1 MNAPHSLKLASL
13 MLLAFCVAAPEAQ
26 AQISRDRRDEKKEEP
41 EAQYPDATRVDPK
54 GTFSPRLAK
63 PVTRLQKAYEA
74 DGEEEKVIAAA
85 EEIFASEKAKPFDI
99 AMAALLAGT
108 AAINLDDDARAIA
121 LLNRAI
127 EANALSNDNH
137 YTAMLSLASVYI
149 NAGDYAKADPLIARV
164 IAETKTTNPQV
175 YGLQGASFY
184 NNDKF
189 AEAIAPLKRAI
200 ELKPD
205 APEDQWL
212 QMLLACYA
220 ETEDNASAIALGEQL
235 QRKKPDDKR
244 ALMMLASIYSNADQT
259 EKAAALLDGARRS
272 GMLTD
277 ATDYQRLVSLYF
289 GMDREKDAAVVLEEG
304 MAKGITPAD
313 AKNYALLAQA
323 HYFSDNIPGAIAAAQ
338 KAAPLATDGESA
350 LFLAQILGQEDRNA
364 EAKAAAQQALA
375 KGLKNPGNAWMAIA
389 RAEYYS
395 DNLAAAQAA
404 YREAAKDPSTKAE
417 AQKAL
422 AQISR

>member
-1 MNAPHSLKLASL
+1 MKATHSLKLASL
-13 MLLAFCVAAPEAQ
+13 VLLALCVAAPEAE
-26 AQISRDRRDEKKEEP
+26 AQRRSGKKEE
-41 EAQYPDATRVDPK
+41 ERVAQYPDATREEPK
-54 GTFSPRLAK
+54 AEFSQRLAK

-74 DGEEEKVIAAA
+74 EGQDDKVIAAA
-85 EEIFASEKAKPFDI
+85 EEIIANEKATPYDR
-99 AMAALLAGT
+99 AMASLLAGT
-108 AAINLDDDARAIA
+108 AAIALEDDAKAITY
-121 LLNRAI
+121 LTRAI
-127 EANALSNDNH
+127 EENALSNDNH
-137 YTAMLSLASVYI
+137 YTAMLSLASVHV
-149 NAGDYAKADPLIARV
+149 NASDYAKADPLIARV

-189 AEAIAPLKRAI
+189 AEAIPALKRAI

-205 APEDQWL
+205 APEDQWQ

-220 ETEDNASAIALGEQL
+220 ETGDNAAAIALGEQL
-235 QRKKPDDKR
+235 QRQKPDDKR
-244 ALMMLASIYSNADQT
+244 ALMMLAGIYSNADQQA
-259 EKAAALLDGARRS
+259 KAAALLDSARQK
-272 GMLTD
+272 GMLSE
-277 ATDYQRLVSLYF
+277 AADYQRLVSMYF
-289 GMDREKDAAVVLEEG
+289 GMDREKDAAAILEEG
-304 MAKGITPAD
+304 MAKGIVPAD
-313 AKNYALLAQA
+313 GKNYAMLAQA
-323 HYFSDNIPGAIAAAQ
+323 YYFSDNIPGAIAAAQ
-338 KAAPLATDGESA
+338 KAAPLATDGEPG

-395 DNLAAAQAA
+395 DNIAGAQAA

>member
-1 MNAPHSLKLASL
+1 MKATHSLKLASL
-13 MLLAFCVAAPEAQ
+13 MLLAFCVAAPEAE
-26 AQISRDRRDEKKEEP
+26 AQRDRRGKKEER
-41 EAQYPDATRVDPK
+41 EAQYPDATREDPK
-54 GTFSPRLAK
+54 GEFSPRLAK

-85 EEIFASEKAKPFDI
+85 EEILANDKAKPYDR
-99 AMAALLAGT
+99 AMASLLAGT
-108 AAINLDDDARAIA
+108 AAINLEDDARAISY
-121 LLNRAI
+121 LTRAI
-127 EANALSNDNH
+127 EENALSNDNH
-137 YTAMLSLASVYI
+137 YTAMLSLASVHV
-149 NAGDYAKADPLIARV
+149 NASNYDLADPLIARV

-184 NNDKF
+184 NNNKF
-189 AEAIAPLKRAI
+189 AEAIPALKRAI

-220 ETEDNASAIALGEQL
+220 ETEDNAAAIALGEQL
-235 QRKKPDDKR
+235 QRQKPDDKR
-244 ALMMLASIYSNADQT
+244 AMMMLAGIYSNADQT
-259 EKAAALLDGARRS
+259 EKAAALLDAARQK
-272 GMLTD
+272 GMLTE
-277 ATDYQRLVSLYF
+277 AVDYQRLVSMYF
-289 GMDREKDAAVVLEEG
+289 GMDREKDAAAILEEG
-304 MAKGITPAD
+304 MAKGIVPAD
-313 AKNYALLAQA
+313 GKNYSQLAQA
-323 HYFSDNIPGAIAAAQ
+323 HYFSDNIPAAIAAAQ
-338 KAAPLATDGESA
+338 KAAPLATDGEPA

-364 EAKAAAQQALA
+364 ESKAAAQQALA

-395 DNLAAAQAA
+395 DNIAAAQAA

>member
-1 MNAPHSLKLASL
+1 MKATHSLKLASL
-13 MLLAFCVAAPEAQ
+13 MLLAFCVAAPEAE
-26 AQISRDRRDEKKEEP
+26 AQRERRGKKEER
-41 EAQYPDATRVDPK
+41 EAQYPDATREDPK
-54 GTFSPRLAK
+54 GEFSPRLAK

-85 EEIFASEKAKPFDI
+85 EEILANDKAKPYDR
-99 AMAALLAGT
+99 AMASLLAGT
-108 AAINLDDDARAIA
+108 AAINLEDDARAISY
-121 LLNRAI
+121 LTRAI
-127 EANALSNDNH
+127 EENALSNDNH
-137 YTAMLSLASVYI
+137 YTAMLSLASVHV
-149 NAGDYAKADPLIARV
+149 NANNYDLADPLIARV

-184 NNDKF
+184 NNNKF
-189 AEAIAPLKRAI
+189 AEAIPALKRAI

-220 ETEDNASAIALGEQL
+220 ETEDNAAAIALGEQL
-235 QRKKPDDKR
+235 QRQKPDDKR
-244 ALMMLASIYSNADQT
+244 AMMMLAGIYSNADQT
-259 EKAAALLDGARRS
+259 EKAAALLDAARQK
-272 GMLTD
+272 GMLTE
-277 ATDYQRLVSLYF
+277 AVDYQRLVSMYF
-289 GMDREKDAAVVLEEG
+289 GMDREKDAAAILEEG
-304 MAKGITPAD
+304 MAKGIVPAD
-313 AKNYALLAQA
+313 GKNYSQLAQA
-323 HYFSDNIPGAIAAAQ
+323 HYFSDNIPAAIAAAQ
-338 KAAPLATDGESA
+338 KAAPLATDGEPA

-364 EAKAAAQQALA
+364 ESKAAAQQALA

-395 DNLAAAQAA
+395 DNIAGAQAA

>member
-1 MNAPHSLKLASL
+1 MKATHSLKLASL
-13 MLLAFCVAAPEAQ
+13 MLLAFCVAAPEAE
-26 AQISRDRRDEKKEEP
+26 AQRDRRGKKEER
-41 EAQYPDATRVDPK
+41 EAQYPDATREDPK
-54 GTFSPRLAK
+54 GEFSPRLAK

-85 EEIFASEKAKPFDI
+85 EEILANDKAKPYDR
-99 AMAALLAGT
+99 AMASLLAGT
-108 AAINLDDDARAIA
+108 AAINLEDDARAISY
-121 LLNRAI
+121 LTRAI
-127 EANALSNDNH
+127 EENALSNDNH
-137 YTAMLSLASVYI
+137 YTAMLSLASVHV
-149 NAGDYAKADPLIARV
+149 NANNYDLADPLIARV

-184 NNDKF
+184 NNNKF
-189 AEAIAPLKRAI
+189 AEAIPALKRAI

-220 ETEDNASAIALGEQL
+220 ETEDNAAAIALGEQL
-235 QRKKPDDKR
+235 QRQKPDDKR
-244 ALMMLASIYSNADQT
+244 AMMMLAGIYSNADQT
-259 EKAAALLDGARRS
+259 EKAAALLDAARQK
-272 GMLTD
+272 GMLTE
-277 ATDYQRLVSLYF
+277 AVDYQRLVSMYF
-289 GMDREKDAAVVLEEG
+289 GMDREKDAAAILEEG
-304 MAKGITPAD
+304 MAKGIVPAD
-313 AKNYALLAQA
+313 GKNYSQLAQA
-323 HYFSDNIPGAIAAAQ
+323 HYFSDNIPAAIAAAQ
-338 KAAPLATDGESA
+338 KAAPLATDGEPA

-364 EAKAAAQQALA
+364 ESKAAAQQALA
-375 KGLKNPGNAWMAIA
+375 KGIKNPGNAWMAIA

-395 DNLAAAQAA
+395 DNIAGAQAA

>member
-1 MNAPHSLKLASL
+1 MKATHSLKLASL
-13 MLLAFCVAAPEAQ
+13 MLLALCVAAPEAE
-26 AQISRDRRDEKKEEP
+26 AQRRGAKKEPER
-41 EAQYPDATRVDPK
+41 EAQYPGATRQEPK
-54 GTFSPRLAK
+54 GEFSQRLAS
-63 PVTRLQKAYEA
+63 PVKRLQKAYEA
-74 DGEEEKVIAAA
+74 TGQEEKVIAAA
-85 EEIFASEKAKPFDI
+85 EEILASDKAKPYDI
-99 AMAALLAGT
+99 AMAALLAGS
-108 AAINLDDDARAIA
+108 AAIELDDDARAIPF
-121 LLNRAI
+121 LTRAI
-127 EANALSNDNH
+127 EENALSNDNH

-149 NAGDYAKADPLIARV
+149 NAGDFAKADPLIARV
-164 IAETKTTNPQV
+164 IAETKTTNPEV

-189 AEAIAPLKRAI
+189 AEAIPALKRAI

-205 APEDQWL
+205 APEEQWL

-220 ETEDNASAIALGEQL
+220 ETEDNAAAISLGEQL
-235 QRKKPDDKR
+235 HRKHPDDKR
-244 ALMMLASIYSNADQT
+244 ALMMLAGIYSNADQP
-259 EKAAALLDGARRS
+259 EKAAALLDGARGK
-272 GMLTD
+272 GMLSD
-277 ATDYQRLVSLYF
+277 PADYQRLVSMYF

-304 MAKGITPAD
+304 MAKGIVPAD
-313 AKNYALLAQA
+313 GKNYALLAQA
-323 HYFSDNIPGAIAAAQ
+323 HYFSDNIPAAIAAAQ
-338 KAAPLATDGESA
+338 KAAPLATDGEPA

-375 KGLKNPGNAWMAIA
+375 KGLKNPGNAWIAIA

-395 DNLAAAQAA
+395 DNIAAAQAA

>member
-1 MNAPHSLKLASL
+1 MKATHSLKLASL
-13 MLLAFCVAAPEAQ
+13 MLLAFCVAAPEAE
-26 AQISRDRRDEKKEEP
+26 AQRDRRGKKEER
-41 EAQYPDATRVDPK
+41 EAQYPDATREDPK
-54 GTFSPRLAK
+54 GEFSPRLAK
-63 PVTRLQKAYEA
+63 PVTRLQKAYET
-74 DGEEEKVIAAA
+74 DGQDDKVIAAA
-85 EEIFASEKAKPFDI
+85 EEIIANDKAKPYDR
-99 AMAALLAGT
+99 AMASLLAGT
-108 AAINLDDDARAIA
+108 AAINLEDDAKAITY
-121 LLNRAI
+121 LSRAI
-127 EANALSNDNH
+127 EENALSNDNH

-149 NAGDYAKADPLIARV
+149 NGDQFDKADPLIARV

-175 YGLQGASFY
+175 YALQGASFY

-189 AEAIAPLKRAI
+189 AEAIPALKRAI

-220 ETEDNASAIALGEQL
+220 ETEDNAAAIALGEQL
-235 QRKKPDDKR
+235 QRQKPDDKR
-244 ALMMLASIYSNADQT
+244 AMMMLAGIYSNADQT
-259 EKAAALLDGARRS
+259 EKAAALLDAARQK
-272 GMLTD
+272 GMLTE
-277 ATDYQRLVSLYF
+277 AVDYQRLVSMYF
-289 GMDREKDAAVVLEEG
+289 GMDREKDAAAILEEG
-304 MAKGITPAD
+304 MAKGIVPAD
-313 AKNYALLAQA
+313 GKNYSQLAQA
-323 HYFSDNIPGAIAAAQ
+323 HYFSDNIPAAIAAAQ
-338 KAAPLATDGESA
+338 KAAPLATDGEPA

-364 EAKAAAQQALA
+364 ESKAAAQQALA

-395 DNLAAAQAA
+395 DNIAGAQAA

>member
-1 MNAPHSLKLASL
+1 MKATPSLKLASL
-13 MLLAFCVAAPEAQ
+13 MLLAFCVAAPDAYAQ
-26 AQISRDRRDEKKEEP
+26 RSRDKKEER
-41 EAQYPDATRVDPK
+41 EAQYPDATREDPK
-54 GTFSPRLAK
+54 GEFSQRLIT
-63 PVTRLQKAYEA
+63 PINRLQKAYET
-74 DGEEEKVIAAA
+74 DGQEAKVIAAA
-85 EEIFASEKAKPFDI
+85 EEILANEKAKPFDR
-99 AMAALLAGT
+99 AMAALLAGSS
-108 AAINLDDDARAIA
+108 AVVIEDDANAIRFLSQA
-121 LLNRAI
+121 V
-127 EANALSNDNH
+127 EENALSNDNH

-149 NAGDYAKADPLIARV
+149 NAEQFDKADPLIARV

-184 NNDKF
+184 NNDKY
-189 AEAIAPLKRAI
+189 AEAIPALKRAI

-212 QMLLACYA
+212 QMLLASYS
-220 ETEDNASAIALGEQL
+220 ETDDTASAIALGEQL
-235 QRKKPDDKR
+235 QRKSPDDKR
-244 ALMMLASIYSNADQT
+244 AMMMLAGIYSNADQQD
-259 EKAAALLDGARRS
+259 KAAALLDSARQK
-272 GMLTD
+272 GMLSE
-277 ATDYQRLVSLYF
+277 AADYQRLVSMYF
-289 GMDREKDAAVVLEEG
+289 GMDREKEAAAILEEG
-304 MAKGITPAD
+304 IAKGVMPAD
-313 AKNYALLAQA
+313 GKNYALLAQA
-323 HYFSDNIPGAIAAAQ
+323 HYFSDNIPAAIAAAQ
-338 KAAPLATDGESA
+338 KAAPLADDGEPA
-350 LFLAQILGQEDRNA
+350 LFLAQILGQEDDRNA

>member
-1 MNAPHSLKLASL
+1 MKATHSLKLASL
-13 MLLAFCVAAPEAQ
+13 MLLAFCVAAPEAE
-26 AQISRDRRDEKKEEP
+26 AQRERRGKKEER
-41 EAQYPDATRVDPK
+41 EAQYPDATREDPK
-54 GTFSPRLAK
+54 GEFSPRLAK

-85 EEIFASEKAKPFDI
+85 EEILANDKAKPYDR
-99 AMAALLAGT
+99 AMASLLAGT
-108 AAINLDDDARAIA
+108 AAINLEDDARAISY
-121 LLNRAI
+121 LTRAI
-127 EANALSNDNH
+127 EENALSNDNH
-137 YTAMLSLASVYI
+137 YTAMLSLASVHV
-149 NAGDYAKADPLIARV
+149 NANNYDLADPLIARV

-184 NNDKF
+184 NNNKF
-189 AEAIAPLKRAI
+189 AEAIPALKRAI

-220 ETEDNASAIALGEQL
+220 ETEDNAAAIALGEQL
-235 QRKKPDDKR
+235 QRQKPDDKR
-244 ALMMLASIYSNADQT
+244 AMMMLAGIYSNADQT
-259 EKAAALLDGARRS
+259 EKAAALLDAARQK
-272 GMLTD
+272 GMLTE
-277 ATDYQRLVSLYF
+277 AVDYQRLVSMYF
-289 GMDREKDAAVVLEEG
+289 GMDREKDAAAILEEG
-304 MAKGITPAD
+304 MAKGIVPAD
-313 AKNYALLAQA
+313 GKNYSQLAQA
-323 HYFSDNIPGAIAAAQ
+323 HYFSDNIPAAIAAAQ
-338 KAAPLATDGESA
+338 KAAPLATDGEPA

-364 EAKAAAQQALA
+364 ESKAAAQQALA
-375 KGLKNPGNAWMAIA
+375 KGIKNPGNAWMAIA

-395 DNLAAAQAA
+395 DNIAAAQAA

>member
-1 MNAPHSLKLASL
+1 MKATHSLKLASL
-13 MLLAFCVAAPEAQ
+13 MLLAFCVAAPEAE
-26 AQISRDRRDEKKEEP
+26 AQRDRRGKKEER
-41 EAQYPDATRVDPK
+41 EAQYPDATREDPK
-54 GTFSPRLAK
+54 GEFSPRLAK

-85 EEIFASEKAKPFDI
+85 EEILANDKAKPYDR
-99 AMAALLAGT
+99 AMASLLAGT
-108 AAINLDDDARAIA
+108 AAINLEDDARAISY
-121 LLNRAI
+121 LTRAI
-127 EANALSNDNH
+127 EENALSNDNH
-137 YTAMLSLASVYI
+137 YTAMLSLASVHV
-149 NAGDYAKADPLIARV
+149 NANNYDLADPLIARV

-184 NNDKF
+184 NNNKF
-189 AEAIAPLKRAI
+189 AEAIPALKRAI

-220 ETEDNASAIALGEQL
+220 ETEDNAAAIALGEQL
-235 QRKKPDDKR
+235 QRQKPDDKR
-244 ALMMLASIYSNADQT
+244 AMMMLAGIYSNADQT
-259 EKAAALLDGARRS
+259 EKAAALLDAARQK
-272 GMLTD
+272 GMLTE
-277 ATDYQRLVSLYF
+277 AVDYQRLVSMYF
-289 GMDREKDAAVVLEEG
+289 GMDREKDAAAILEEG
-304 MAKGITPAD
+304 MAKGIVPAD
-313 AKNYALLAQA
+313 GKNYSQLAQA
-323 HYFSDNIPGAIAAAQ
+323 HYFSDNIPAAIAAAQ
-338 KAAPLATDGESA
+338 KAAPLATDGEPA

-364 EAKAAAQQALA
+364 ESKAAAQQALA
-375 KGLKNPGNAWMAIA
+375 KGIKNPGNAWMAIA

-395 DNLAAAQAA
+395 DNIAAAQAA

>member
-1 MNAPHSLKLASL
+1 MKATHSLKLASL
-13 MLLAFCVAAPEAQ
+13 MLLAFCVAAPEAE
-26 AQISRDRRDEKKEEP
+26 AQRDRRGKKEER
-41 EAQYPDATRVDPK
+41 EAQYPDATREDPK
-54 GTFSPRLAK
+54 GEFSPRLAK

-85 EEIFASEKAKPFDI
+85 EEILANDKAKPYDR
-99 AMAALLAGT
+99 AMASLLAGT
-108 AAINLDDDARAIA
+108 AAINLEDDARAISY
-121 LLNRAI
+121 LTRAI
-127 EANALSNDNH
+127 EENALSNDNH
-137 YTAMLSLASVYI
+137 YTAMLSLASVHV
-149 NAGDYAKADPLIARV
+149 NANNYDLADPLIARV

-184 NNDKF
+184 NNNKF
-189 AEAIAPLKRAI
+189 AEAIPALKRAI

-220 ETEDNASAIALGEQL
+220 ETEDNAAAIALGEQL
-235 QRKKPDDKR
+235 QRQKPDDKR
-244 ALMMLASIYSNADQT
+244 AMMMLAGIYSNADQT
-259 EKAAALLDGARRS
+259 EKAAALLDAARQK
-272 GMLTD
+272 GMLTE
-277 ATDYQRLVSLYF
+277 AVDYQRLVSMYF
-289 GMDREKDAAVVLEEG
+289 GMDREKDAAAILEEG
-304 MAKGITPAD
+304 MAKGIVPAD
-313 AKNYALLAQA
+313 GKNYSQLAQA
-323 HYFSDNIPGAIAAAQ
+323 HYFSDNIPAAIAAAQ
-338 KAAPLATDGESA
+338 KAAPLATDGEPA

-364 EAKAAAQQALA
+364 ESKAAAQQALA

-395 DNLAAAQAA
+395 DNIAAAQAA

>member
-1 MNAPHSLKLASL
+1 MKATHSLKLASL
-13 MLLAFCVAAPEAQ
+13 MLLALSVAAPEAQ
-26 AQISRDRRDEKKEEP
+26 AQRDRSGGKKEQR
-41 EAQYPDATRVDPK
+41 EAQYPDATREDPK
-54 GTFSPRLAK
+54 GEFSPRLAK

-85 EEIFASEKAKPFDI
+85 EEIIANDKAKPYDR

-108 AAINLDDDARAIA
+108 AAIGLEDDARAISY
-121 LLNRAI
+121 LTRAI
-127 EANALSNDNH
+127 EENALSNDNH
-137 YTAMLSLASVYI
+137 YTAMLSLASVHV
-149 NAGDYAKADPLIARV
+149 NASDYAKADPLIARV
-164 IAETKTTNPQV
+164 IAETKTTNAQV

-189 AEAIAPLKRAI
+189 AEAIPALKRAI

-205 APEDQWL
+205 APDDQWL

-220 ETEDNASAIALGEQL
+220 ETEDNAAAIALGEQL
-235 QRKKPDDKR
+235 QRKSPDDKR
-244 ALMMLASIYSNADQT
+244 ALMMLAGIYSNADQQD
-259 EKAAALLDGARRS
+259 KAAALLDSARKK
-272 GMLTD
+272 GMLND
-277 ATDYQRLVSLYF
+277 AADYQRLVSMYF
-289 GMDREKDAAVVLEEG
+289 GMDREKDAALVLEEG
-304 MAKGITPAD
+304 MAKGVVPAD
-313 AKNYALLAQA
+313 GKNYALLAQA
-323 HYFSDNIPGAIAAAQ
+323 HYFSDNIPAAIAAAQ
-338 KAAPLATDGESA
+338 KSAPLATDGEAA

-375 KGLKNPGNAWMAIA
+375 KGLKSPGTAWMAIA

-404 YREAAKDPSTKAE
+404 YREAAKDPGTKAE

>member
-1 MNAPHSLKLASL
+1 MTATHSLKLASL
-13 MLLAFCVAAPEAQ
+13 MLLALCVAIPDAHAQ
-26 AQISRDRRDEKKEEP
+26 RNRSGDKKEERA
-41 EAQYPDATRVDPK
+41 AQYPDATREDPK
-54 GTFSPRLAK
+54 GEFSQRLAK

-74 DGEEEKVIAAA
+74 EGQEEKVIEAA
-85 EEIFASEKAKPFDI
+85 EEIIGSDRAKPYDR
-99 AMAALLAGT
+99 AMASLLAGT
-108 AAINLDDDARAIA
+108 AAIGLDDDARAIA
-121 LLNRAI
+121 YFTRAI
-127 EANALSNDNH
+127 DENALSNDNH

-149 NAGDYAKADPLIARV
+149 NADDFDKADPLIARV

-189 AEAIAPLKRAI
+189 AEAIPALKRAI

-205 APEDQWL
+205 APDDQWL

-220 ETEDNASAIALGEQL
+220 ETDNNAAAIALGEQL
-235 QRKKPDDKR
+235 QRKSPDDKR
-244 ALMMLASIYSNADQT
+244 AMMMLAGIYSNADQQ
-259 EKAAALLDGARRS
+259 EKAAALLDTARQK
-272 GMLTD
+272 GMLGD
-277 ATDYQRLVSLYF
+277 AADYQRLVSMYF
-289 GMDREKDAAVVLEEG
+289 GMDREKDAAAILEEG
-304 MAKGITPAD
+304 MAKGILPSD
-313 AKNYALLAQA
+313 GKNNALLAQA
-323 HYFSDNIPGAIAAAQ
+323 HYFSDNIPAAIAAAQ
-338 KAAPLATDGESA
+338 KAAPLATDGEAA

-375 KGLKNPGNAWMAIA
+375 KGLKNPGAAWMAIA

-395 DNLAAAQAA
+395 DNIAGAQAA
-404 YREAAKDPSTKAE
+404 YREAAKDPSTKTE

>member
-1 MNAPHSLKLASL
+1 MNASHSLKLASL

-26 AQISRDRRDEKKEEP
+26 AQRDRRGEKKEEP
-41 EAQYPDATRVDPK
+41 EAQFPDATRVDPK

-74 DGEEEKVIAAA
+74 DGEDEKVIAAA
-85 EEIFASEKAKPFDI
+85 EEIFANDKAKPFDI

-108 AAINLDDDARAIA
+108 AAINLDDDARAISM
-121 LLNRAI
+121 LTRAI
-127 EANALSNDNH
+127 DANALSNDNH

-184 NNDKF
+184 NSEKF

-220 ETEDNASAIALGEQL
+220 ETEDNAAAIALGEEL

-244 ALMMLASIYSNADQT
+244 ALMMLAGIYSNADQT
-259 EKAAALLDGARRS
+259 EKAAALLDSARGR
-272 GMLTD
+272 GMLTE
-277 ATDYQRLVSLYF
+277 ASDYQRLVSMYY
-289 GMDREKDAAVVLEEG
+289 GMDREKDAAEILEEG
-304 MAKGITPAD
+304 MAKGIMPAD
-313 AKNYALLAQA
+313 GKNYSLLAQA
-323 HYFSDNIPGAIAAAQ
+323 HYFSDNIPAAIAAAQ
-338 KAAPLATDGESA
+338 KAAPLAADGEAA

-364 EAKAAAQQALA
+364 EAKAAAQQALG

-395 DNLAAAQAA
+395 DNIAAAQAA

>member
-1 MNAPHSLKLASL
+1 MKATHSLKLASL
-13 MLLAFCVAAPEAQ
+13 MLLAFCVAAPEAE
-26 AQISRDRRDEKKEEP
+26 AQRDRRGKKEER
-41 EAQYPDATRVDPK
+41 EAQYPDATREDPK
-54 GTFSPRLAK
+54 GEFSPRLAK

-85 EEIFASEKAKPFDI
+85 EEILANDKAKPYDR
-99 AMAALLAGT
+99 AMASLLAGT
-108 AAINLDDDARAIA
+108 AAINLEDDARAISY
-121 LLNRAI
+121 LTRAI
-127 EANALSNDNH
+127 EENALSNDNH
-137 YTAMLSLASVYI
+137 YTAMLSLASVHV
-149 NAGDYAKADPLIARV
+149 NASNYDLADPLIARV

-184 NNDKF
+184 NNNKF
-189 AEAIAPLKRAI
+189 AEAIPALKRAI

-205 APEDQWL
+205 APEEQWL

-220 ETEDNASAIALGEQL
+220 ETEDNAAAIALGEQL
-235 QRKKPDDKR
+235 QRQKPDDKR
-244 ALMMLASIYSNADQT
+244 AMMMLAGIYSNADQT
-259 EKAAALLDGARRS
+259 EKAAALLDAARQK
-272 GMLTD
+272 GMLTE
-277 ATDYQRLVSLYF
+277 AVDYQRLVSMYF
-289 GMDREKDAAVVLEEG
+289 GMDREKDAAAILEEG
-304 MAKGITPAD
+304 MAKGIVPAD
-313 AKNYALLAQA
+313 GKNYSQLAQA
-323 HYFSDNIPGAIAAAQ
+323 HYFSDNIPAAIAAAQ
-338 KAAPLATDGESA
+338 KAAPLATDGEPA

-364 EAKAAAQQALA
+364 ESKAAAQQALA

-395 DNLAAAQAA
+395 DNIAAAQAA

>member
-1 MNAPHSLKLASL
+1 MKATHSLKLASL
-13 MLLAFCVAAPEAQ
+13 MLLAFCVAAPEAE
-26 AQISRDRRDEKKEEP
+26 AQRDRRGKKEER
-41 EAQYPDATRVDPK
+41 EAQYPDATREDPK
-54 GTFSPRLAK
+54 GEFSPRLAK
-63 PVTRLQKAYEA
+63 PVTRLQKAYET
-74 DGEEEKVIAAA
+74 DGQDDKVIAAA
-85 EEIFASEKAKPFDI
+85 EEIIANDKAKPYDR
-99 AMAALLAGT
+99 AMASLLAGT
-108 AAINLDDDARAIA
+108 AAINLEDDAKAITY
-121 LLNRAI
+121 LSRAI
-127 EANALSNDNH
+127 EENALSNDNH

-149 NAGDYAKADPLIARV
+149 NGDQFDKADPLIARV

-175 YGLQGASFY
+175 YALQGASFY

-189 AEAIAPLKRAI
+189 AEAIPALKRAI

-220 ETEDNASAIALGEQL
+220 ETEDNAAAIALGEQL
-235 QRKKPDDKR
+235 QRQKPDDKR
-244 ALMMLASIYSNADQT
+244 AMMMLAGIYSNADQT
-259 EKAAALLDGARRS
+259 EKAAALLDAARQK
-272 GMLTD
+272 GMLTE
-277 ATDYQRLVSLYF
+277 AVDYQRLVSMYF
-289 GMDREKDAAVVLEEG
+289 GMDREKDAAAILEEG
-304 MAKGITPAD
+304 MAKGIVPAD
-313 AKNYALLAQA
+313 GKNYSQLAQA
-323 HYFSDNIPGAIAAAQ
+323 HYFSDNIPAAIAAAQ
-338 KAAPLATDGESA
+338 KAAPLATDGEPA

-364 EAKAAAQQALA
+364 ESKAAAQQALA

-395 DNLAAAQAA
+395 DNIAAAQAA

>member
-1 MNAPHSLKLASL
+1 MKATHSLKLASL
-13 MLLAFCVAAPEAQ
+13 MLLAFCVAAPEAE
-26 AQISRDRRDEKKEEP
+26 AQRDRRGKKEER
-41 EAQYPDATRVDPK
+41 EAQYPDATREDPK
-54 GTFSPRLAK
+54 GEFSPRLAK

-85 EEIFASEKAKPFDI
+85 EEILANDKAKPYDR
-99 AMAALLAGT
+99 AMASLLAGT
-108 AAINLDDDARAIA
+108 AAINLEDDARAISY
-121 LLNRAI
+121 LTRAI
-127 EANALSNDNH
+127 EENALSNDNH

-149 NAGDYAKADPLIARV
+149 NGDQFDKADPLIARV

-184 NNDKF
+184 NNNKF
-189 AEAIAPLKRAI
+189 AEAIPALKRAI

-220 ETEDNASAIALGEQL
+220 ETEDNAAAIALGEQL
-235 QRKKPDDKR
+235 QRQKPDDKR
-244 ALMMLASIYSNADQT
+244 AMMMLAGIYSNADQT
-259 EKAAALLDGARRS
+259 EKAAALLDAARQK
-272 GMLTD
+272 GMLTE
-277 ATDYQRLVSLYF
+277 AVDYQRLVSMYF
-289 GMDREKDAAVVLEEG
+289 GMDREKDAAAILEEG
-304 MAKGITPAD
+304 MAKGIVPAD
-313 AKNYALLAQA
+313 GKNYSQLAQA
-323 HYFSDNIPGAIAAAQ
+323 HYFSDNIPAAIAAAQ
-338 KAAPLATDGESA
+338 KAAPLATDGEPA

-364 EAKAAAQQALA
+364 ESKAAAQQALA
-375 KGLKNPGNAWMAIA
+375 KGIKNPGNAWMAIA

-395 DNLAAAQAA
+395 DNIAAAQAA